1 MKSPPPAPARSLP
14 GHPATRPPGHVPIG
28 ITLGDPA
35 GIGPEITLKALA
47 RLRPRAALL
56 IGSASVIECESRR
69 LGLDLPPGVAVH
81 DTGAVGRSRRGRD
94 QANCGAAAL
103 AALERGVELLRRRE
117 VSALATAP
125 VSKTALRLAGFRWP
139 GQTEFLAERLGARSA
154 AMLAWT
160 RRFKAVFVT
169 IHRPLAEVGRFITAA
184 AVAEKAALID
194 AFLRAEL
201 GRRPR
206 IAAMAL
212 NPHGA
217 EFSRGEEDCIAAGV
231 LLARR
236 LGTDAHGPFPADA
249 LAARLA
255 DYDGFVAMYHDQ
267 AMIPAKLLGPGVNVT
282 LGLGAV
288 RTAPLHGTA
297 FDIAGRDIAD
307 PAAMTAAIRLARR
320 LTRAG

>member
-1 MKSPPPAPARSLP
+1 MKTTRPAAARSLP
-14 GHPATRPPGHVPIG
+14 GHPVTRPPGHVPIG

-56 IGSASVIECESRR
+56 IGPAAVIGRESRR

-81 DTGAVGRSRRGRD
+81 DTGAVGRFRPGRD

-103 AALERGVELLRRRE
+103 AALERGVELLRRGE

-125 VSKTALRLAGFRWP
+125 VSKTALRRAGFRWP

-154 AMLAWT
+154 ALLAWT

-169 IHRPLAEVGRFITAA
+169 IHRPLAEVSRFITAA
-184 AVAEKAALID
+184 AVAEKTALID
-194 AFLRAEL
+194 AFLRSESCGSGLRTAISPL
-201 GRRPR
+201 RRKPR
-206 IAAMAL
+206 IAVMAF
-212 NPHGA
+212 NPHGT
-217 EFSRGEEDCIAAGV
+217 EFSRGEEDRIAAGV

-236 LGTDAHGPFPADA
+236 RGADVHGPFPADA

-267 AMIPAKLLGPGVNVT
+267 AMIPAKLLGPGVNV
-282 LGLGAV
+282 
-288 RTAPLHGTA
+288 
-297 FDIAGRDIAD
+297 
-307 PAAMTAAIRLARR
+307 
-320 LTRAG
+320 